1 MEDLMTRIIWTPL
14 FFRLESFSTFKLY
27 DQLRLWCVWLI
38 LPTREH
44 AMSTAR
50 NLGDAGLC
58 HLKLMVLLVRRQ
70 AQAAQPRI
78 RGER

>member
-38 LPTREH
+38 PPTREH

-50 NLGDAGLC
+50 NLGDAGLR